1 VFVVEF
7 LIDRASGMPAYLQVV
22 RQVREALRLGWLHP
36 GDQLPTVRD
45 VVASSGVNP
54 NTVLKAYR
62 ELELVGLVEA
72 RQGAGTFVAATLGGS
87 ASPESMARLHHGLTE
102 WVRDA
107 HATGLENEDIEALLR
122 VVLTNTPLSGNGS
135 GPNTKGEQS
144 T

>member
-1 VFVVEF
+1 VVEF

-22 RQVREALRLGWLHP
+22 RQVREALRLGWLHT

-72 RQGAGTFVAATLGGS
+72 RQGAGTFVSATLGGS
-87 ASPESMARLHHGLTE
+87 ASPESLARLHKELATWVHGA
-102 WVRDA
+102 RA
-107 HATGLENEDIEALLR
+107 AGLENEDIEALLR
-122 VVLTNTPLSGNGS
+122 VVLTDTPLSGNGS
-135 GPNTKGEQS
+135 GPNR
-144 T
+144 

>member
-1 VFVVEF
+1 MVEF
-7 LIDRASGMPAYLQVV
+7 VIDRASGMPAYLQVV
-22 RQVREALRLGWLHP
+22 RQVREALRLGWLHR

-87 ASPESMARLHHGLTE
+87 ASPESLARLHHGLAE

-107 HATGLENEDIEALLR
+107 HAAGLENEDIEALLR
-122 VVLTNTPLSGNGS
+122 VVLTNTPLSGNGR
-135 GPNTKGEQS
+135 GPDTKGES
-144 T
+144 A